1 METTMEKK
9 KITQRTLNT
18 KEKLAG
24 VSFMKEVVV
33 KINLYL
39 TRAIQTANEENQVTR
54 EEFWDHLFCPS
65 YAEDSETDKKKKY
78 YILDTKKLDRK
89 KCPENPY
96 QKLDFQGSNK
106 YLLYGTRRE
115 LPSADGKV
123 RYAQDSL
130 NYCKKFNL
138 PYTFSETKPKKNGPS
153 GKYRKT
159 LWDSI
164 IFRNE
169 IYAHDTPETVLSID
183 LVQMNQWMQTLEEL
197 TEPLTRKED
206 WNEGRLP
213 LKEFWKHTKEAFN
226 KQSGIR
232 AAVPAGSGTGVVHH
246 GGGTFS
252 AAAAGVGGGGGVAES
267 GLSGWLGVSGGTEKA
282 PEEAAQCAEDRRIA
296 GSPARGSSA
305 GGPVSGS
312 DLSGESSAPAGCLV
326 GGDSTGGSQGAAPGR
341 DGAASRRESPLRLA
355 GYLYL
360 AGG

>member
-115 LPSADGKV
+115 LPSADGQGPLCAGQSELLQKV
-123 RYAQDSL
+123 QPAVY
-130 NYCKKFNL
+130 
-138 PYTFSETKPKKNGPS
+138 
-153 GKYRKT
+153 
-159 LWDSI
+159 
-164 IFRNE
+164 IFRDQAQEKRTQRE
-169 IYAHDTPETVLSID
+169 IPQDTL
-183 LVQMNQWMQTLEEL
+183 
-197 TEPLTRKED
+197 
-206 WNEGRLP
+206 
-213 LKEFWKHTKEAFN
+213 
-226 KQSGIR
+226 
-232 AAVPAGSGTGVVHH
+232 
-246 GGGTFS
+246 
-252 AAAAGVGGGGGVAES
+252 
-267 GLSGWLGVSGGTEKA
+267 GLHYF
-282 PEEAAQCAEDRRIA
+282 PQ
-296 GSPARGSSA
+296 
-305 GGPVSGS
+305 
-312 DLSGESSAPAGCLV
+312 
-326 GGDSTGGSQGAAPGR
+326 
-341 DGAASRRESPLRLA
+341 
-355 GYLYL
+355 
-360 AGG
+360 

>member
-24 VSFMKEVVV
+24 VSFMKVVVV

-130 NYCKKFNL
+130 NYCKSSTCRIHF
-138 PYTFSETKPKKNGPS
+138 PRPS
-153 GKYRKT
+153 PRKT
-159 LWDSI
+159 D
-164 IFRNE
+164 
-169 IYAHDTPETVLSID
+169 
-183 LVQMNQWMQTLEEL
+183 
-197 TEPLTRKED
+197 
-206 WNEGRLP
+206 
-213 LKEFWKHTKEAFN
+213 
-226 KQSGIR
+226 
-232 AAVPAGSGTGVVHH
+232 PAGNTARHFGTPL
-246 GGGTFS
+246 FS
-252 AAAAGVGGGGGVAES
+252 AMRS
-267 GLSGWLGVSGGTEKA
+267 TPTIL
-282 PEEAAQCAEDRRIA
+282 RRP
-296 GSPARGSSA
+296 S
-305 GGPVSGS
+305 
-312 DLSGESSAPAGCLV
+312 
-326 GGDSTGGSQGAAPGR
+326 
-341 DGAASRRESPLRLA
+341 
-355 GYLYL
+355 
-360 AGG
+360 